1 MSILFWKHNI
11 ITELR
16 ELTYMSLQLGLV
28 KMFRVESQL
37 LLVKGETEQASSTFK
52 IVLEGNPKNVP
63 MRFLVRHVFSS
74 ALTVTQSLWTYII
87 CLFYALCGCC
97 HQHRALQVFPNG
109 PAVVR
114 LGIGLC
120 HYKLGQWDTLESD
133 LDSSCELMNS
143 DTWIASGFGENHLDS
158 TKRGHSAAHI
168 EYVQLRWIRSW
179 RYKEIAGVKVLRLR
193 IVDAIRYTIS

>member
-28 KMFRVESQL
+28 KL

-97 HQHRALQVFPNG
+97 HQHVSVTTN
-109 PAVVR
+109 
-114 LGIGLC
+114 
-120 HYKLGQWDTLESD
+120 
-133 LDSSCELMNS
+133 LDSLKKPANFE
-143 DTWIASGFGENHLDS
+143 AS
-158 TKRGHSAAHI
+158 
-168 EYVQLRWIRSW
+168 
-179 RYKEIAGVKVLRLR
+179 
-193 IVDAIRYTIS
+193 